1 MKVSQTMK
9 VSGKNKTK
17 SRFTNLLRGFAALAV
32 VLPALAV
39 AAASD
44 WPMEHITP
52 DLENQPSLQNGWRM
66 YNNYCLGCHSLKY
79 QRYERTADDLGVPHE
94 IALETLIF
102 GDQKIGE
109 LMTTSMDPQAAK
121 NWFGAPPPDL
131 TMVARVRG
139 TDWLYNYLKTFYLDE
154 TRPFGVNNKVFP
166 NVGMPHVLQDLQGI
180 QRSACLQMPKQAVN
194 GGEMRDPLVPG
205 KPITEEKCGELV
217 IEEGTGL
224 YTSEEYDQ
232 AVYDLVNFLH
242 YTGDPSRLERH
253 RLGVFVILFLVILFA
268 FTYLLGREYQK
279 DVKH

>member
-1 MKVSQTMK
+1 
-9 VSGKNKTK
+9 
-17 SRFTNLLRGFAALAV
+17 
-32 VLPALAV
+32 
-39 AAASD
+39 
-44 WPMEHITP
+44 
-52 DLENQPSLQNGWRM
+52 
-66 YNNYCLGCHSLKY
+66 
-79 QRYERTADDLGVPHE
+79 
-94 IALETLIF
+94 
-102 GDQKIGE
+102 
-109 LMTTSMDPQAAK
+109 
-121 NWFGAPPPDL
+121 
-131 TMVARVRG
+131 
-139 TDWLYNYLKTFYLDE
+139 
-154 TRPFGVNNKVFP
+154 
-166 NVGMPHVLQDLQGI
+166 